1 MQYPQRVLTTWG
13 TLHTPNSYKIGITLI
28 RQSNGGSFCI
38 RGAGVAGWDRVE
50 NGHSG
55 LDIVSNPPLKQKSI
69 DKTHERRYSA
79 FMYLKRNGQGNYCA
93 KWHVSPISRMPVF
106 IYAVFIIFEQTK
118 MFFITFDT
126 VFKMLYHFDIK
137 QFLLVV
143 GFKAKRRLQKDGVL

>member
-1 MQYPQRVLTTWG
+1 MAAPAV
-13 TLHTPNSYKIGITLI
+13 
-28 RQSNGGSFCI
+28 QSNGGSFCI

-93 KWHVSPISRMPVF
+93 K
-106 IYAVFIIFEQTK
+106 
-118 MFFITFDT
+118 
-126 VFKMLYHFDIK
+126 
-137 QFLLVV
+137 
-143 GFKAKRRLQKDGVL
+143 